1 MNKMN
6 FFNKIFRKQN
16 RFYIYT
22 MIMVALFIIIVTTFS
37 VYYMKS
43 ALERNNTV
51 LLNEISEESSNLV
64 SEKILR
70 TIGSLQTAAGIMSQE
85 DDIFSQKN
93 IDDMNILVQEYG
105 YDYMFL
111 TDRQQENTVFSDG
124 IRRKQS
130 RRICTYYGNDI
141 I

>member
-51 LLNEISEESSNLV
+51 LLNEISQEGDNSNEIY
-64 SEKILR
+64 S
-70 TIGSLQTAAGIMSQE
+70 
-85 DDIFSQKN
+85 
-93 IDDMNILVQEYG
+93 Y
-105 YDYMFL
+105 
-111 TDRQQENTVFSDG
+111 
-124 IRRKQS
+124 S
-130 RRICTYYGNDI
+130 RCTFRGKA
-141 I
+141 